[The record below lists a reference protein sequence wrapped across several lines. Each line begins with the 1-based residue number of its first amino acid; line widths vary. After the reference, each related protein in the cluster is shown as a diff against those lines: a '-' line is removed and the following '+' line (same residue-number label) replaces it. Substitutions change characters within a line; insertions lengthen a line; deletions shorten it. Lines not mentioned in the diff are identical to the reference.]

1 MARLDLRI
9 AGGTVATSAD
19 VFQADIGVRDGRIV
33 AIGDDLP
40 PAEETIDARGKLVVP
55 GGVDGHCHM
64 DQQPWEG
71 RETADD
77 FLSGTVSAACGGTT
91 TVIPFAMQL
100 RGQSLSAIVA
110 DYHER
115 ARPKAVVDYAFHLI
129 VGDPTAQVL
138 GQELPPLMAEG
149 CTSIKIY
156 LTYDL
161 LVLSDRQVLEVLDFA
176 RREGAVVMVHA
187 ENDDCIRW
195 LTDRLIAT
203 GKTAFKYHGV
213 AHSVAG
219 EREATHRAIT
229 LAEVAE
235 VPVLIAH
242 VSTGAAAAQIRAAQA
257 RGLRVMAETCPQYLF
272 LTADHMDTHDMEGTK
287 YVCTPPPRTVADQG
301 HIWRALADGT
311 FQVFSSDHSPWRDAV
326 PQGAERR
333 ARHRDT
339 TAAAVL
345 GGSRQGAPD
354 AAPVR
359 RARRDQ
365 PGAHLWS
372 LPAQGD
378 HRGGFGCGSGRVG
391 HRAHGDHH
399 QRHAAPRHGL
409 HGVRGHDRHRL
420 ADPDP
425 LARRSGMARRR
436 SPGTTGPRAI
446 PAVRPGPGVPP
457 SGVIT
462 AQSSFAPTSRAPD
475 REFTTNRS
483 PTCWA

>member
-1 MARLDLRI
+1 MARLDLKVT
-9 AGGTVATSAD
+9 GGTVATSAD
-19 VFQADIGVRDGRIV
+19 VFKADIGVRDGRIV
-33 AIGDDLP
+33 MIGDDLP
-40 PAEETIDARGKLVVP
+40 AAEETIDARGKLVVP

-100 RGQSLSAIVA
+100 RGQSLSAIVE

-115 ARPKAVVDYAFHLI
+115 ARPKAVIDYAFHLI
-129 VGDPTAQVL
+129 VGDPTAQVI
-138 GQELPPLMAEG
+138 GQELPSLMAEG

-195 LTDRLIAT
+195 LTEKLLAAGR
-203 GKTAFKYHGV
+203 TAFKYHGV

-242 VSTGAAAAQIRAAQA
+242 VSTGAATEQIRAAQA
-257 RGLRVMAETCPQYLF
+257 RGLKVMAETCPQYLF

-287 YVCTPPPRTVADQG
+287 YVCTPPPRTAEDQE
-301 HIWRALADGT
+301 HIWRALANGT
-311 FQVFSSDHSPWRDAV
+311 FQVFSSDHSPWQYADKIAGGPRTPFHKVPNGVPGIETRLPLLYARGVRAGRITLEQFVALGATNPARIYGLYPRKGTIAVGADADLAIWDTEREVTITNGMLHHATDYTAYEGMRVTGWPIMTLSRGEIVWRD
-326 PQGAERR
+326 GE
-333 ARHRDT
+333 
-339 TAAAVL
+339 VL
-345 GGSRQGAPD
+345 GKPGRGRFLACDRAP
-354 AAPVR
+354 
-359 RARRDQ
+359 
-365 PGAHLWS
+365 GY
-372 LPAQGD
+372 
-378 HRGGFGCGSGRVG
+378 
-391 HRAHGDHH
+391 
-399 QRHAAPRHGL
+399 
-409 HGVRGHDRHRL
+409 
-420 ADPDP
+420 
-425 LARRSGMARRR
+425 
-436 SPGTTGPRAI
+436 
-446 PAVRPGPGVPP
+446 
-457 SGVIT
+457 
-462 AQSSFAPTSRAPD
+462 APTS
-475 REFTTNRS
+475 
-483 PTCWA
+483 

>member
-1 MARLDLRI
+1 MARLDLNP

-19 VFQADIGVRDGRIV
+19 GFRADIGVRGGRIV
-33 AIGDDLP
+33 ALGDDLP
-40 PAEETIDARGKLVVP
+40 PAEETIDARGKLAVP

-77 FLSGTVSAACGGTT
+77 FRSGTISAACGGTT

-115 ARPKAVVDYAFHLI
+115 ARLKAVVDYAFHLI

-195 LTDRLIAT
+195 LTDRLVAT
-203 GKTAFKYHGV
+203 GKTAFKYHGI

-257 RGLRVMAETCPQYLF
+257 RGLKVMAETCPQYLF

-311 FQVFSSDHSPWRDAV
+311 FQVFSSDHSPWRYADKISGGPATPFHKVPNGVPGIETRLPLLYSEGVGTGRLSLQKFVALGATNPARIYGLYPRKGTIAVGSDADLV
-326 PQGAERR
+326 VWDTERR
-333 ARHRDT
+333 VTITNAMLHNATDYTAYEGMTVTGWPILTLSRGEVVWRDGE
-339 TAAAVL
+339 VL
-345 GGSRQGAPD
+345 G
-354 AAPVR
+354 
-359 RARRDQ
+359 
-365 PGAHLWS
+365 
-372 LPAQGD
+372 
-378 HRGGFGCGSGRVG
+378 
-391 HRAHGDHH
+391 
-399 QRHAAPRHGL
+399 
-409 HGVRGHDRHRL
+409 
-420 ADPDP
+420 
-425 LARRSGMARRR
+425 
-436 SPGTTGPRAI
+436 
-446 PAVRPGPGVPP
+446 RPGRGQFLPC
-457 SGVIT
+457 
-462 AQSSFAPTSRAPD
+462 ARAEGYRP
-475 REFTTNRS
+475 
-483 PTCWA
+483 AA